1 MCAEKAF
8 LLVLHSNPQKQLLN
22 FRPSHL
28 PWCWWWKPG
37 GRILPLPPGGA
48 LAVVVPKAP
57 SPGEAGSWHRVV
69 SEPPRVRQ
77 LIRKQKNGKRK

>member
-1 MCAEKAF
+1 M
-8 LLVLHSNPQKQLLN
+8 
-22 FRPSHL
+22 
-28 PWCWWWKPG
+28 
-37 GRILPLPPGGA
+37 
-48 LAVVVPKAP
+48 VVPKAP